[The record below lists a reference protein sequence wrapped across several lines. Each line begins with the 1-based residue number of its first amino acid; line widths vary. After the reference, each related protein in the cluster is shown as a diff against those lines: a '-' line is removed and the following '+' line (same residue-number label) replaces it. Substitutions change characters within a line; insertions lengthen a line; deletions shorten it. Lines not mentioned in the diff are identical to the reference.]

1 MSGSHQ
7 IERPIAKPDEAVD
20 GSRLRSSQ
28 WSTLASS
35 APRPRT
41 TQTTPVAAAG
51 AGLGDEHL
59 AVGALVD
66 ALDLPDVDLD
76 AGVLDL
82 GDRAAHQLGAQ
93 LGVVAVG
100 VAADRLELGVLGGHE
115 QLEQEL
121 ALVLLAASR

>member
-1 MSGSHQ
+1 M
-7 IERPIAKPDEAVD
+7 VD
-20 GSRLRSSQ
+20 LR
-28 WSTLASS
+28 
-35 APRPRT
+35 
-41 TQTTPVAAAG
+41 VVGAAAEHHADDAVAPAR

-59 AVGALVD
+59 AVRALVD

-82 GDRAAHQLGAQ
+82 GDRAPHQLGAQ

-100 VAADRLELGVLGGHE
+100 VAAHGLQLRVLGGHE

-121 ALVLLAASR
+121 ALVLCAASPTAA

>member
-1 MSGSHQ
+1 MVDLRVVGAAA
-7 IERPIAKPDEAVD
+7 EDDADDAV
-20 GSRLRSSQ
+20 
-28 WSTLASS
+28 AS
-35 APRPRT
+35 
-41 TQTTPVAAAG
+41 AG
-51 AGLGDEHL
+51 AGLLDEHL

-82 GDRAAHQLGAQ
+82 GDRAPHQLGAQ

-100 VAADRLELGVLGGHE
+100 VAADRLQLGVLGGDE

-121 ALVLLAASR
+121 ALVLRAASRRDASASSAARGCSAASPSGL